1 MEREK
6 IKRISVSEKI
16 LDILHSKIISGEFK
30 PGDRLPSQDKLAE
43 QYQVSRNTIRE
54 AVNKLTVMGLLTSK
68 QGIGTV
74 VEPVS
79 AASYMSSL
87 SSHLLLQPI
96 TVRDFIEARVA
107 VEQITVRLAALRATS
122 IEKERLREV
131 IDKMRTCK
139 KNNDVEAFGEWS
151 SRFHIELARMSGNSV
166 LLKFL
171 ETIWDFL
178 QYFIGHMSKMPESME
193 KSMKY
198 HSEIFEAVISG
209 DSDEAQDEMRQHLY
223 DVVKRVNKTME
234 CEIVA
239 DALFGK
245 KNKWLKR

>member
-1 MEREK
+1 MYKMEATK
-6 IKRISVSEKI
+6 IERISVSEKI
-16 LDILHSKIISGEFK
+16 LDILHSKIISGEFQ

-54 AVNKLTVMGLLTSK
+54 AINKLTVMGLVSSK

-79 AASYMSSL
+79 SASYMSSL

-107 VEQITVRLAALRATS
+107 VEQIIVRLAALRATS
-122 IEKERLREV
+122 IEKDRLKEV
-131 IDKMRTCK
+131 IDKMKSYKRS
-139 KNNDVEAFGEWS
+139 NDVDAFGEWS

-178 QYFIGHMSKMPESME
+178 KYFIAHMSKMPDSME

-198 HSEIFEAVISG
+198 HNDIFEAVISG
-209 DSDEAQDEMRQHLY
+209 NSDEAQAKMRQHLY
-223 DVVKRVNKTME
+223 DVVKRINRSMDF
-234 CEIVA
+234 EIDA
-239 DALFGK
+239 DSLFGK
-245 KNKWLKR
+245 TISG

>member
-1 MEREK
+1 METEK
-6 IKRISVSEKI
+6 IERISVSEKI

-54 AVNKLTVMGLLTSK
+54 AINKLTVMGLLTSK

-107 VEQITVRLAALRATS
+107 VEQMIARLAALRATS
-122 IEKERLREV
+122 IERDRLREV
-131 IDKMRTCK
+131 INKMQTYY
-139 KNNDVEAFGEWS
+139 KNKDVEAFSEWS

-178 QYFIGHMSKMPESME
+178 KYFIAHMSNVSDSME

-209 DSDEAQDEMRQHLY
+209 DSDEAQYKMRQHLY
-223 DVVKRVNKTME
+223 DVVERINKNMDF
-234 CEIVA
+234 EIAVGS
-239 DALFGK
+239 LFGK
-245 KNKWLKR
+245 K

>member
-1 MEREK
+1 MEKEK
-6 IKRISVSEKI
+6 IERISVSEKI

-30 PGDRLPSQDKLAE
+30 PGDRMPSQDKLAE

-54 AVNKLTVMGLLTSK
+54 AINKLMVMGLVSSK

-87 SSHLLLQPI
+87 ESHLLLQPI

-107 VEQITVRLAALRATS
+107 VEQIVVRLAALRATS
-122 IEKERLREV
+122 IEKDRLKEV
-131 IDKMRTCK
+131 IDKMRTYK
-139 KNNDVEAFGEWS
+139 NNNDVDAFSEWS

-178 QYFIGHMSKMPESME
+178 QYFIAHMSQMPESME

-198 HSEIFEAVISG
+198 HFEIFEAVISG
-209 DSDEAQDEMRQHLY
+209 DSDKAQDKMCQHLY
-223 DVVKRVNKTME
+223 DVVKRINKSMDF
-234 CEIVA
+234 EIA
-239 DALFGK
+239 AHSLFGK
-245 KNKWLKR
+245 KIDD

>member
-1 MEREK
+1 MEKERRR
-6 IKRISVSEKI
+6 RITVSEKI
-16 LDILHSKIISGEFK
+16 LNLLHKSIISGEFK
-30 PGDRLPSQDKLAE
+30 PGDKLPSQEKLAE

-54 AVNKLTVMGLLTSK
+54 AINKLTAMGLLSSK

-74 VEPVS
+74 VEPMS

-87 SSHLLLQPI
+87 SSHLLLHPI

-107 VEQITVRLAALRATS
+107 VEQTIVRLAALRATPV
-122 IEKERLREV
+122 ERERLKE
-131 IDKMRTCK
+131 ILDQMQTYYKD
-139 KNNDVEAFGEWS
+139 NDVEAFSVVS

-178 QYFIGHMSKMPESME
+178 QYFISEMSKIPESME
-193 KSMKY
+193 KTMKFHY
-198 HSEIFEAVISG
+198 EIFQAVISG
-209 DSDEAQDEMRQHLY
+209 DSDKAQYKMREHLY
-223 DVVKRVNKTME
+223 DVVKRTNKTMH

-245 KNKWLKR
+245 KTNG